1 MDHRFWKISK
11 EGHASII
18 ARTKA
23 GAYEAW
29 DSYGRHDVT
38 VEYHRIW
45 EATDG
50 KKYDSCYPVT
60 RLARRPLKSGEVNYC
75 FSYGKAI
82 YDKEVK
88 Q

>member
-1 MDHRFWKISK
+1 MDQRFWKISK

-29 DSYGRHDVT
+29 DSYGRHDVN
-38 VEYHRIW
+38 VEYHHIW

-50 KKYDSCYPVT
+50 RQYDTCYLVN
-60 RLARRPLKSGEVNYC
+60 RLARRILKSGEPKYC
-75 FSYGKAI
+75 FSYGKVM
-82 YDKEVK
+82 YDKEVI
-88 Q
+88 